1 MPLFIVPGFGGSVME
16 LYALA
21 RLLRVEYSVYGIRP
35 SGSEPGEAVHE
46 RIEDMGREYLS
57 AIREI
62 QAHGPYVIAGYSMGG
77 LVAYEMAQHLVAEG
91 ERVALLVL
99 LDTGVHERYWPAD
112 AWLEHSKRRLVHH
125 AQRMR
130 RLAWSELAPAFAQV
144 TGALLQRVGRATGVA
159 ATIDAAG
166 PVLPETLRR
175 LRRAGLI
182 AFAAY
187 RPRASDLPITLLGS
201 DVNASNLCDP
211 RRVWRKLTPA
221 LTIYDVPGS
230 HMTMIRPPHLSA
242 LAAQLSQCVNAARA
256 GL

>member
-1 MPLFIVPGFGGSVME
+1 ME

-21 RLLRVEYSVYGIRP
+21 RLLRAEYSVYGIRA
-35 SGSEPGEAVHE
+35 SGSEPGEAVHQ
-46 RIEDMGREYLS
+46 RIEDMGRAYLA

-77 LVAYEMAQHLVAEG
+77 LVAYEMAQHLIAEG

-112 AWLEHSKRRLVHH
+112 AWFEHCKRRLVHH

-130 RLAWSELAPAFAQV
+130 RLAWSELAPAFAHV
-144 TGALLQRVGRATGVA
+144 TGALLKRVGRATGFA
-159 ATIDAAG
+159 ATIDTAG
-166 PVLPETLRR
+166 PLLPETLRR
-175 LRRAGLI
+175 QRRAGLL

-187 RPRASDLPITLLGS
+187 RPRASALPITLLCS
-201 DVNASNLCDP
+201 EVDASNLCDP

-230 HMTMIRPPHLSA
+230 HMTMIRPPHLPV
-242 LAAQLSQCVNAARA
+242 LAARLSCCVNAARA
-256 GL
+256 AL